1 MNEKVKRGKKKP
13 PPTESR
19 KRILD
24 AAVRLFARHGY
35 AGTGLRELATEADVN
50 LAMINYFFGSK
61 KGLLK
66 EILDDFFAGYL
77 RVAREQL
84 EGEGDAADKLDAFI
98 REAVRYFAQRRDCLV
113 VVITEL
119 PHDDPEVIDHK
130 AAWGRQMMAI
140 LGKEVCRPLS
150 LGRERPLTPLLIGPM
165 LTSMMASRFLFAPVS
180 ERVGSADMASSVE
193 DYADELSRL
202 ILDGL
207 QPRS

>member
-207 QPRS
+207 QPRR

>member
-1 MNEKVKRGKKKP
+1 MNAKVKRGKKTP

-19 KRILD
+19 QRILD
-24 AAVRLFARHGY
+24 AAIRLFARHGY

-77 RVAREQL
+77 RVARKQL
-84 EGEGDAADKLDAFI
+84 ESEGDTADKLDAFI
-98 REAVRYFAQRRDCLV
+98 REAVRYFAERRDCLV

-140 LGKEVCRPLS
+140 LGKEVCKPLS
-150 LGRERPLTPLLIGPM
+150 VGRDRPLTPLLVGPM
-165 LTSMMASRFLFAPVS
+165 LTSMMASRFLFAPIS

-207 QPRS
+207 LQRN